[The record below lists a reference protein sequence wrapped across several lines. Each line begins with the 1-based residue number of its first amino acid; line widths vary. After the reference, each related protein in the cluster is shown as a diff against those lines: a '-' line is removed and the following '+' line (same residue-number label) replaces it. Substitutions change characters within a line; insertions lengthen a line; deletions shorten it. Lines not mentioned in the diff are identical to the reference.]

1 MKELYIGTLYRV
13 NGLEVVYTGLTYPLY
28 NFKDRDGNQLTV
40 TAEDLY
46 LEEETTV
53 IEKAETETAT
63 VPKTK
68 RSKISE

>member
-13 NGLEVVYTGLTYPLY
+13 NGSEVVYTGLTYPLY

-46 LEEETTV
+46 LEGETPV
-53 IEKAETETAT
+53 IEKAETEKAT
-63 VPKTK
+63 VHKPK